1 MLGITLGYF
10 IAALIEPNLQR
21 KIDMDHIENVRDNA
35 TGRYTNADRAKSE
48 PESVTVEHDKRHSP
62 FIRELIRRG
71 ERFEEAGFAPDE
83 GFNVVTW
90 LVNGPT
96 Q

>member
-1 MLGITLGYF
+1 MDE
-10 IAALIEPNLQR
+10 IE
-21 KIDMDHIENVRDNA
+21 DVRDNA
-35 TGRYTNADRAKSE
+35 TGRFTNAERAKSE
-48 PESVTVEHDKRHSP
+48 PGAVTVEHNKHYSK
-62 FIRELIRRG
+62 FMRELIRRG

-90 LVNGPT
+90 LVNGIS